1 MPSKR
6 GGRPPSS
13 RARGAETTI
22 AEGGGVSPGAEERVM
37 EDHLS
42 DQATAGDG
50 PEAARG
56 RPRRSSRAD
65 LKDPALTIQPE
76 MVLQSNFPFRT
87 FICV

>member
-1 MPSKR
+1 MGAR
-6 GGRPPSS
+6 GVLSRHSS
-13 RARGAETTI
+13 RD
-22 AEGGGVSPGAEERVM
+22 VSSRSFTSLSSSLM

-76 MVLQSNFPFRT
+76 MVLRSNFPFRT

>member
-1 MPSKR
+1 MYGCVVVCSYVWLY
-6 GGRPPSS
+6 GCMVVCVY
-13 RARGAETTI
+13 ACMY
-22 AEGGGVSPGAEERVM
+22 VM

-76 MVLQSNFPFRT
+76 MVLRSNFPFRT